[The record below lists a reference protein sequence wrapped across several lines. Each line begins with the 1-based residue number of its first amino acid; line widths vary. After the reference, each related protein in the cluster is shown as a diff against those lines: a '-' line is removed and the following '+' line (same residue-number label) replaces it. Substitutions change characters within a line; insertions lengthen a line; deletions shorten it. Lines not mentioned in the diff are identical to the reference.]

1 MKNILVVAT
10 GIVILIGT
18 LTPLKSNE
26 PYIEIEDI
34 YDTRGVLEEWQY
46 PGKYSPVNIFDNDV
60 NTVHAENSEGYHML
74 LDIKFKQP
82 VECDAI
88 QVLGGVATNKDIY
101 QKNNRPKEVVV
112 YVYDTDESFLKYK
125 ALFEKE
131 VQLKDVMEYQ
141 KITFEK
147 TYSIKC
153 FTFQGLAVYQG
164 SKYNDTCITELKFF
178 NKGKEIPVN
187 DVEKLKKDYVKW
199 VGERLKKFFAMG
211 KFEVDDWLGEAYIQK
226 NGGIR
231 YKIYRIGEMNKVL
244 PYALPTKYEVKDS
257 RLYMTIEGKRGL
269 VNYFLCNFID
279 CNYMLIVSIGEY
291 KYKEPVRWRIMK
303 ETP

>member
-1 MKNILVVAT
+1 MKNILVTVT
-10 GIVILIGT
+10 GIAILIGT

-34 YDTRGVLEEWQY
+34 YDTDGVLEEWQY

-60 NTVHAENSEGYHML
+60 NTVHAENSEGDYML
-74 LDIKFKQP
+74 LRMRFKQTI
-82 VECDAI
+82 ECDEI
-88 QVLGGVATNKDIY
+88 QVLGGVAVDTDLY
-101 QKNNRPKEVVV
+101 QKNNRPKEVHMRLF
-112 YVYDTDESFLKYK
+112 DTNESLINDKEIHVKEYFLKDTLGYQNMRFDK
-125 ALFEKE
+125 AYTVKNVTFHVL
-131 VQLKDVMEYQ
+131 DVYPG
-141 KITFEK
+141 T
-147 TYSIKC
+147 
-153 FTFQGLAVYQG
+153 
-164 SKYNDTCITELKFF
+164 KYNDTCITELKFF

-211 KFEVDDWLGEAYIQK
+211 KFEVDDWLGEAYVQK

-279 CNYMLIVSIGEY
+279 CNHMLIVSIGEY
-291 KYKEPVRWRIMK
+291 KYKEPVMWRIM
-303 ETP
+303 E